1 MLKKDATKQ
10 YLANKVKG
18 YLDQGDE
25 EMANR
30 FMDAYLPLVGGSPD
44 EIMKMAKRS
53 QNKIKPKKEEKKE
66 GSEE

>member
-53 QNKIKPKKEEKKE
+53 QKKPKKEEKKE
-66 GSEE
+66 GSED